1 MKNLLFIII
10 GLFTF
15 SNIQAQGIM
24 KDPVSFKLKNGVE
37 VIVAENN
44 GMGKVL
50 ASVKI
55 EGGQLASNTN
65 ISIADHGKDFEPKV
79 SFGTD
84 EAHVAADTEDF
95 ENAFLATAEALT
107 AAGRN
112 HESLVPAKTYIT
124 IAGDITLAQAKV
136 LARKAFG
143 EWKENSSSEL
153 AK

>member
-1 MKNLLFIII
+1 MKNLLIILI
-10 GLFTF
+10 SLFAF
-15 SNIQAQGIM
+15 NNIQAQGIM

-44 GMGKVL
+44 GMGKIL
-50 ASVKI
+50 ASVKM

-65 ISIADHGKDFEPKV
+65 VTMADKGKDFAPTV

-84 EAHVAADTEDF
+84 EASVAADTEDF

-107 AAGRN
+107 STSGN
-112 HESLVPAKTYIT
+112 HGNLVPARTYIT

-136 LARKAFG
+136 LAKKAFG
-143 EWKENSSSEL
+143 EWKENGSSEL
-153 AK
+153 TK